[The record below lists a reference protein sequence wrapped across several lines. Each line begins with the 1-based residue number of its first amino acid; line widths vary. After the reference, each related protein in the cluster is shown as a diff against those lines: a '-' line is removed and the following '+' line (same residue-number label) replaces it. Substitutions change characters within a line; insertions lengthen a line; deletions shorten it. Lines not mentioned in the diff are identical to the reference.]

1 MKENQICLLE
11 SLARCGFCYHT
22 CTQQGSKKPNQECE
36 DILAKSSPK
45 RKKGTNL
52 NLNPPQVSVPRT
64 FCIQHSASA
73 LQTGKNQRKR
83 TCRGHGGGK
92 DHVEPSVSSSRAA
105 VAAGSVGGCDA
116 IGRKH
121 VTLFSHS
128 RADLLRLF
136 RLSRL
141 LFLHPHRHTQTW
153 SGTQSHPSF
162 SIFPLIQVRPGQL
175 SLSHRLQPVL
185 MSPLFYFF
193 SWLRVMQTDGSS
205 IMTTNHFCI
214 FKKKG
219 HFSFPQ
225 IAEQKF
231 SKWSTYCVIFQRGF
245 K

>member
-1 MKENQICLLE
+1 MNVVKENQICLLE

-64 FCIQHSASA
+64 FCMQHSASA

-141 LFLHPHRHTQTW
+141 RSPLPPSSSTHSDMVRHTEP
-153 SGTQSHPSF
+153 SLFFNFPSHP
-162 SIFPLIQVRPGQL
+162 GE
-175 SLSHRLQPVL
+175 
-185 MSPLFYFF
+185 
-193 SWLRVMQTDGSS
+193 TGS
-205 IMTTNHFCI
+205 
-214 FKKKG
+214 
-219 HFSFPQ
+219 
-225 IAEQKF
+225 A
-231 SKWSTYCVIFQRGF
+231 
-245 K
+245 